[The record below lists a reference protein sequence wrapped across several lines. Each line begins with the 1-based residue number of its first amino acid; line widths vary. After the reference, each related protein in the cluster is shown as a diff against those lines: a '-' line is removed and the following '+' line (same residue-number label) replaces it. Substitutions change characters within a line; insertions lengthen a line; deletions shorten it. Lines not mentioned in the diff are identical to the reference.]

1 MPTCHSN
8 HPRLRSLP
16 RPAAVPQPPEDDPA
30 LFDLVCAARSGDHAA
45 WDSLVRRFDRV
56 LRGIA
61 RSYRLGPA
69 DIDDV
74 VQATWLSLLEQI
86 HSVREPA
93 AIAGWLATATRRQA
107 LRVLQKPTRE
117 RLSDDPQLGDRAL
130 TEGPEEILLAA
141 ERREVLAAALATLP
155 ERHYELMTVL
165 VTQPAADYVHVSEL
179 LTMPIGSIGP
189 IRARALARLSRNR
202 QLLALRDTPST
213 RDPSKDSA
221 PRAGSARK

>member
-61 RSYRLGPA
+61 RSYRLSPA

-86 HSVREPA
+86 QDVREPA

-107 LRVLQKPTRE
+107 MRVLQKPARE
-117 RLSDDPQLGDRAL
+117 QLSDDPQLGDRAL
-130 TEGPEEILLAA
+130 TDGPEETLLAA

-155 ERHYELMTVL
+155 QCHRRLMTVFI
-165 VTQPAADYVHVSEL
+165 TQSADDYSHVSEL
-179 LTMPIGSIGP
+179 LSMPIGSIGP
-189 IRARALARLSRNR
+189 IRARSLARLSRNR
-202 QLLALRDTPST
+202 GPLALRDTAAPSS
-213 RDPSKDSA
+213 REQVL
-221 PRAGSARK
+221 

>member
-1 MPTCHSN
+1 MSTSHSH

-16 RPAAVPQPPEDDPA
+16 APAPAPQPPKDDPA
-30 LFDLVCAARSGDHAA
+30 LVDLVCAARSGDHAA
-45 WDSLVRRFDRV
+45 WDSLVCRFDRV

-86 HSVREPA
+86 HDVREPA

-107 LRVLQKPTRE
+107 MRVLQKVARE
-117 RLSDDPQLGDRAL
+117 RLSDDPELGDRAL
-130 TEGPEEILLAA
+130 TDGPEEILLAA

-155 ERHYELMTVL
+155 QRHRRLMTVF
-165 VTQPAADYVHVSEL
+165 VAQSADDYSQVSEL
-179 LTMPIGSIGP
+179 LSMPIGSIGP
-189 IRARALARLSRNR
+189 IRARSLARLSRDR
-202 QLLALRDTPST
+202 GLLALRVTP
-213 RDPSKDSA
+213 RPKF
-221 PRAGSARK
+221 RGHGL